1 MVTSN
6 PVLKLASISKSLTT
20 MSRSSSARDPHSY
33 MINVILEHTV
43 VERQEKCFSSA
54 ADLLLVVDTNLEA
67 IKQGGQLLLD
77 GIPRICHVCGTGH
90 YTRQALAN
98 SSPSYNLRLWDSGAV
113 NPAVT
118 VGIEVWECGTCH
130 HIQFFRTNPRQ

>member
-1 MVTSN
+1 MTSN
-6 PVLKLASISKSLTT
+6 PVLKLVSISKSLTT
-20 MSRSSSARDPHSY
+20 MSRSSSGRDPHSY

-98 SSPSYNLRLWDSGAV
+98 SSPSYNLRLWDSRAV
-113 NPAVT
+113 NPAV
-118 VGIEVWECGTCH
+118 
-130 HIQFFRTNPRQ
+130 R